1 MPDSL
6 VAVNGGALISKETK
20 DGYSTYTYR
29 NTKLI
34 WRIDIAIGKY
44 KILETPLLRV
54 YYLEKDS
61 AGAETVYKYAQRT
74 LVSIRN
80 GGAN

>member
-29 NTKLI
+29 NTKLA

-61 AGAETVYKYAQRT
+61 AER
-74 LVSIRN
+74 
-80 GGAN
+80 